1 MRIGFLNDPLFDEC
15 DPTQWVS
22 VSREVILHFLKT
34 EYQLQNAYFL
44 VFNIKLLKNILK
56 MKYSPINA
64 LPIDH
69 NILSWK
75 LITAL

>member
-1 MRIGFLNDPLFDEC
+1 M
-15 DPTQWVS
+15 QWVS
-22 VSREVILHFLKT
+22 VSQEVILHFLKT

-44 VFNIKLLKNILK
+44 VFNIKILKNILK
-56 MKYSPINA
+56 MKYSSIN
-64 LPIDH
+64 PFSIGH

>member
-1 MRIGFLNDPLFDEC
+1 MSFDEY
-15 DPTQWVS
+15 DPMQWVS

-44 VFNIKLLKNILK
+44 VFNMKILKIIPK
-56 MKYSPINA
+56 MKYSSINP
-64 LPIDH
+64 LSIGH